1 MKDLQSITDLFYK
14 YENKFISNDIGTTD
28 LESILGL
35 ISSLT
40 YCKSFEIVID
50 LHDTSF
56 IFNDMPK
63 ANEFISFINAY
74 GFSKTKP
81 TLSLYNEYDTV
92 PTIVHFSN
100 SYLRVDQDHLQF
112 LETYISFFEYIDGFV
127 RNGYHHHAPLYYW
140 KDLTDSIMVSPD
152 PNDVYRYAMGH
163 LDKFNHLGVDF
174 QNMIITHTSRL
185 SHVLLKNFMD
195 VSDIA
200 TESTQTSDVYE
211 LRVIS
216 TSEDLVDMTIKKYD
230 IPILMTLAALIESGI
245 IISDTKPLYYV
256 L

>member
-1 MKDLQSITDLFYK
+1 M
-14 YENKFISNDIGTTD
+14 
-28 LESILGL
+28 
-35 ISSLT
+35 
-40 YCKSFEIVID
+40 
-50 LHDTSF
+50 
-56 IFNDMPK
+56 
-63 ANEFISFINAY
+63 
-74 GFSKTKP
+74 
-81 TLSLYNEYDTV
+81 
-92 PTIVHFSN
+92 
-100 SYLRVDQDHLQF
+100 
-112 LETYISFFEYIDGFV
+112 
-127 RNGYHHHAPLYYW
+127 
-140 KDLTDSIMVSPD
+140 
-152 PNDVYRYAMGH
+152 
-163 LDKFNHLGVDF
+163 GVDF